1 MYKDMEALKS
11 LVVHGTLSSLKWLE
25 HRPVTAF
32 RIPLPLWVIAPSV
45 LGVSAVLGL
54 TIGLLVNF
62 LEVGCPGSNSVTAQ
76 IWLIFKAP
84 RSMKENIRRRTESI
98 LRQVLR
104 NHSGP
109 WTTDPSSLRLTGEY
123 PVLLQKAPVKI
134 IVTNTCNA
142 RESYNGMIQDT
153 ML

>member
-1 MYKDMEALKS
+1 MY
-11 LVVHGTLSSLKWLE
+11 
-25 HRPVTAF
+25 RPVTAF
-32 RIPLPLWVIAPSV
+32 WTPLPLWVIALSV
-45 LGVSAVLGL
+45 LGVLAIPGL

-62 LEVGCPGSNSVTAQ
+62 LEVDCRGSNSVRAQ

-98 LRQVLR
+98 LHQVLR
-104 NHSGP
+104 NHLGP
-109 WTTDPSSLRLTGEY
+109 WTTDPSSLRLTGEC

-134 IVTNTCNA
+134 IDTNTCNA